1 MRQMF
6 AVLRKSALLLIGSLV
21 AISCGAQPA
30 SALWPVKPIRILVPY
45 PPGGSADLL
54 ARAVGRELSTQVAQ
68 PVIIENRPGAGTVV
82 GTLAAAKAPGDGYTL
97 LVIANS
103 FLMHSSIRSSPPY
116 DAHGDFVP
124 VSMLA
129 TVPQVIVVRRE
140 SPIDTVTKWMDI
152 ARQRG
157 GAMTIASVGPGT
169 TQQILIESLKI
180 ATGVPMTYVPFPGSA
195 PAVTALLGG
204 HVDVVLTTLPEA
216 LQHIQAG
223 SLRAIVVVSP
233 KRLDSLPNVPTL
245 PEVGWRDLEFDVWFG
260 LAAPRGTSDAVV
272 RRLNS
277 EVTRTLRATSVDQVL
292 SGAGLVPVES
302 SVESFSEFVRSI
314 DARMTSVARRAG
326 VKVE

>member
-1 MRQMF
+1 
-6 AVLRKSALLLIGSLV
+6 
-21 AISCGAQPA
+21 
-30 SALWPVKPIRILVPY
+30 
-45 PPGGSADLL
+45 
-54 ARAVGRELSTQVAQ
+54 
-68 PVIIENRPGAGTVV
+68 
-82 GTLAAAKAPGDGYTL
+82 
-97 LVIANS
+97 
-103 FLMHSSIRSSPPY
+103 
-116 DAHGDFVP
+116 
-124 VSMLA
+124 
-129 TVPQVIVVRRE
+129 
-140 SPIDTVTKWMDI
+140 
-152 ARQRG
+152 
-157 GAMTIASVGPGT
+157 
-169 TQQILIESLKI
+169 
-180 ATGVPMTYVPFPGSA
+180 MTYVPFPGSA